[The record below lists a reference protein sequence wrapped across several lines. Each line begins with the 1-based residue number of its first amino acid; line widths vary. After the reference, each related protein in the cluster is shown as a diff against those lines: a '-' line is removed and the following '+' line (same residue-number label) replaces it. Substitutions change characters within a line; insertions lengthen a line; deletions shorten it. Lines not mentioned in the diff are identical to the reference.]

1 MRIRLSDEDR
11 ERLGCP
17 EWLEVDLDRY
27 SVAEAQKAEEAG
39 LPAGAYLGSGFLTLL
54 SRIWIGLFR
63 AGVTPPASVADME
76 FINLAG
82 LLVENE
88 SPGKAPSARS
98 GARTR
103 STSAT
108 PRTGTS
114 KKPTSKR

>member
-11 ERLGCP
+11 ERLGGP
-17 EWLEVDLDRY
+17 EWLEVDTDRFT
-27 SVAEAQKAEEAG
+27 VGEAQKVEEAG
-39 LPAGAYLGSGFLTLL
+39 LPAGAFLGRGFATLL
-54 SRIWIGLFR
+54 TRIWIGLFR
-63 AGVTPPASVADME
+63 AGVTPPASVGDME

-82 LLVENE
+82 LRVEDE

-114 KKPTSKR
+114 KRTTSKR